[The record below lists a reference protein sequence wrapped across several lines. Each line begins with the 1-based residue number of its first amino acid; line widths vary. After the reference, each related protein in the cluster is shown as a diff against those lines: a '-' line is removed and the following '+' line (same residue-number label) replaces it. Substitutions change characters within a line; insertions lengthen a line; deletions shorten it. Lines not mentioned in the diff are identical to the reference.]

1 MALSTNLLKT
11 VADCDGITKLLDKDK
26 GDLEFRKISLGRQT
40 KQYAQNAVE
49 VEAELAAVNTELD
62 SLASIIA
69 GLPAGERK
77 REEEIRKQR
86 TIVRKMLLEER
97 KNDYGVVALIE
108 REVELDLTERHI
120 AAVTEAL
127 AAVATRKAAL

>member
-1 MALSTNLLKT
+1 LKT

-108 REVELDLTERHI
+108 REVELDLTDRHI